1 MVRGC
6 SAEEESSLMVAR
18 KGISDFLLNV
28 RAHLVSEGVG
38 EFDFSVVDSF
48 EVALISCH

>member
-6 SAEEESSLMVAR
+6 STKEESSLMVAG

-48 EVALISCH
+48 EVALVCCH